1 MSQFLNSI
9 GATPR
14 VRASFEVFAAQGLAL
29 ARVSRVNRGAC
40 EILAGNGEELRAEPT
55 GALLYRAATAAEL
68 PAVGDWVAAQIFA
81 EDAVVHAV
89 LPRFTA
95 FARRAAGTR
104 EEQQI
109 LAANMDIVFV
119 VCGLDHDFNLRR
131 LERYLTLTRES
142 GAAPV
147 IVLNKA
153 DLCPDIAS
161 RTRETERIASGV
173 PVAVIQANRAA
184 GITALEP
191 HIAEGRTIALLGSS
205 GAGKSTLI
213 NQLLGVSLQRTG
225 DVRGQDGRGRHTT
238 TSRQLIPLP
247 RGGALIDTPGLR
259 ELQLWAGQE
268 SLDETFI
275 EIAEAAMHCRFRD
288 CTHSGEPGCAV
299 ETAVG
304 DGTIDSARWQSY
316 RKLTREIR
324 HHEIAND
331 QLAARAEK
339 QRWKMIHKAM
349 RKSYK
354 EKR

>member
-14 VRASFEVFAAQGLAL
+14 VRASFEVFAARGLTL

-55 GALLYRAATAAEL
+55 GALLYRASTALEL
-68 PAVGDWVAAQIFA
+68 PAVGDWVAAQIFG

-89 LPRFTA
+89 LPRLTA

-109 LAANMDIVFV
+109 LAANMDTVFV
-119 VCGLDHDFNLRR
+119 VCGLDHDFNPRR

-161 RTRETERIASGV
+161 RTRETVWIASGV
-173 PVAVIQANRAA
+173 PVAVIQANRLG
-184 GITALEP
+184 GIAPLAP

-213 NQLLGVSLQRTG
+213 NQLLGISLQRTG
-225 DVRGQDGRGRHTT
+225 DVCGREGRGRHTT
-238 TSRQLIPLP
+238 TSRQLVPLP
-247 RGGALIDTPGLR
+247 QGGALIDTPGLR

-268 SLDETFI
+268 SLDETFA
-275 EIAEAAMHCRFRD
+275 EIAAAALHCRFRD

-299 ETAVG
+299 EAALS
-304 DGTIDSARWQSY
+304 DGAIDPARWQSY

-324 HHEIAND
+324 HHEIASD
-331 QLAARAEK
+331 QLAARAQK
-339 QRWKMIHKAM
+339 QRWKTIHKAM
-349 RKSYK
+349 RKSHK
-354 EKR
+354 EKN